1 MGAKWRKCGFART
14 KREGS
19 KCFGA
24 SPPVSPPFSHSFLTK
39 TVHLNLQ
46 FSPRLIPGF
55 YLGFIVWGRSP
66 LQVAEDDEFP
76 RGGPGVCPPEMFWND
91 SVLLRCNLVH
101 FETQFWEMLRCVHWP
116 RRVWMIFRCSYLYT
130 VMITILFG
138 GEPGHLGGGSSY
150 PSNTLD
156 RTLKCDDDE
165 NTMATATATATGTPK
180 TETKQNLCTCI
191 TLFCKFLCR
200 PSTTTTSNG

>member
-1 MGAKWRKCGFART
+1 MTLLAPNVGAKWRKRGFSRA

-19 KCFGA
+19 ECFGA
-24 SPPVSPPFSHSFLTK
+24 SPPVSPPFPHSFLTFNLK
-39 TVHLNLQ
+39 TVHSNLQ
-46 FSPRLIPGF
+46 FSPPLNPGF
-55 YLGFIVWGRSP
+55 YLWFIVWGGSP
-66 LQVAEDDEFP
+66 EWPKTTSFP
-76 RGGPGVCPPEMFWND
+76 GGPEA
-91 SVLLRCNLVH
+91 
-101 FETQFWEMLRCVHWP
+101 
-116 RRVWMIFRCSYLYT
+116 
-130 VMITILFG
+130 
-138 GEPGHLGGGSSY
+138 GHLRVGGGSSY

-165 NTMATATATATGTPK
+165 NTTATATATGTGTPK

>member
-1 MGAKWRKCGFART
+1 MTLLAPNEEAKWRKRGFSRG

-24 SPPVSPPFSHSFLTK
+24 SPPVSPPFPHSFLTFNLK

-66 LQVAEDDEFP
+66 EWPKTTSFP
-76 RGGPGVCPPEMFWND
+76 GGPGVCPPGNFFEMTAP
-91 SVLLRCNLVH
+91 LRYNLVH
-101 FETQFWEMLRCVHWP
+101 FETQFWEKLQCVHWP
-116 RRVWMIFRCSYLYT
+116 RRVWMIFRYSYLYT

-138 GEPGHLGGGSSY
+138 GEAGHLVGGGEA
-150 PSNTLD
+150 P
-156 RTLKCDDDE
+156 
-165 NTMATATATATGTPK
+165 TP
-180 TETKQNLCTCI
+180 QI
-191 TLFCKFLCR
+191 
-200 PSTTTTSNG
+200 P

>member
-1 MGAKWRKCGFART
+1 MGAKWRKRGFARA

-66 LQVAEDDEFP
+66 EWPKTTSFP
-76 RGGPGVCPPEMFWND
+76 GGSGGMPPGNFFEMTAP
-91 SVLLRCNLVH
+91 LRYNLVH
-101 FETQFWEMLRCVHWP
+101 FETQFWEKLQCVHWP
-116 RRVWMIFRCSYLYT
+116 RRVWMIFRYSYLYT

-138 GEPGHLGGGSSY
+138 GEAGHLGGGGSSC

-156 RTLKCDDDE
+156 RTLKYDDDE
-165 NTMATATATATGTPK
+165 NTTTTATGTGTGTGTPK

-191 TLFCKFLCR
+191 ILFCKFLCR
-200 PSTTTTSNG
+200 PSTTTT